1 MSGITEFEKKKFS
14 PKFQIGIKSIF
25 TNEASLPA
33 LARGADVAG
42 RLQVSKILQKAGI
55 YANEK
60 GSTVYVATEV
70 SIVNR

>member
-1 MSGITEFEKKKFS
+1 MSLNHWRNNFFS
-14 PKFQIGIKSIF
+14 HIQIGIKSIF

-55 YANEK
+55 YANEQ